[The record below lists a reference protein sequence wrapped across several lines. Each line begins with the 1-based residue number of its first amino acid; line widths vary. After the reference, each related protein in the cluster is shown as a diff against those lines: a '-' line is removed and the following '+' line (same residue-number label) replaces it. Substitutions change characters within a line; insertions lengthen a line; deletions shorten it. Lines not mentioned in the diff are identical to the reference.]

1 MNATVRTAAASLA
14 AFLALAAGPPSALA
28 EPTPG
33 GSAPGAAA
41 SSAPAPGKGGFTW
54 AVRPSG
60 PTGPSGRDYFVYTA
74 SPGQR
79 IKDRVT
85 ITNLGDKP
93 LTLRVYAT
101 DAFNTADG
109 AFALLTADRQATGV
123 GTWAAFTAGTQ
134 TVKPGKRVQVPFTL
148 TVPNDATP
156 GDHSGGVVTAV
167 TEQRTANGG
176 QRVNVD
182 RRVAARVHVRVNGP
196 LTPSVQVDSLTT
208 DYSAPA
214 AGSGSMKVTYRVRN
228 TGNVRVT
235 ASARITSAGPF
246 GWTRGKA
253 VSRPIPELLPG
264 SSYTFTERV
273 AGVVPAGPLTT
284 SVRLSLAD
292 PATGGAL
299 PSRPVVRTASAWGVP
314 WLGLGVLVLVVAGGV
329 LLVCRRRRPA

>member
-1 MNATVRTAAASLA
+1 MNATVRTAAA
-14 AFLALAAGPPSALA
+14 ALAALLAVAAAPPVLA
-28 EPTPG
+28 DPAPSTP
-33 GSAPGAAA
+33 AAGAA
-41 SSAPAPGKGGFTW
+41 APGKGGFTW

-123 GTWAAFTAGTQ
+123 GTWAAFDAGTQ
-134 TVKPGKRVQVPFTL
+134 TVKPGERVQVPFTL
-148 TVPNDATP
+148 TVPANATP
-156 GDHSGGVVTAV
+156 GDHSGGIVTAV
-167 TEQRTANGG
+167 TEQRTSTGG

-196 LTPSVQVDSLTT
+196 LTPSAQVDSLTA

-214 AGSGSMKVTYRVRN
+214 AGAGSMKVTYRVRN

-235 ASARITSAGPF
+235 ASARITTAGPF

-264 SSYTFTERV
+264 NSYTFTERV
-273 AGVVPAGPLTT
+273 AGVVPAGPLTS

-314 WLGLGVLVLVVAGGV
+314 WLGLAALVLAMAGAVVLV
-329 LLVCRRRRPA
+329 RRHRRPA